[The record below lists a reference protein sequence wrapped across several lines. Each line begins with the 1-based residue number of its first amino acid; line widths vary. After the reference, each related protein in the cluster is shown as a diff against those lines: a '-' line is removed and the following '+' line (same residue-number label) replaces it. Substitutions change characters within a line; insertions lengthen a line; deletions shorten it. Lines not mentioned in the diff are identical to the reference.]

1 MKHLITVF
9 AICCFVGIGSMNSQ
23 ETKKKDTM
31 SKAMDHPKDHMSKDM
46 DQSKD
51 KMSKDMDHSKDNM
64 SADKKGMRN
73 NNIKDWPMAS
83 QKAVEATV
91 KSYGE
96 PSSSSAEEMV
106 WRNAGIW
113 EIIRVSK
120 NETKHSFPVE
130 HTDMMKMTIYHKVPV
145 DKMSELGTFDGSV
158 TFDRTQG
165 YLSARCD
172 LEANNFLALN
182 LAHDIITDKKS
193 VEEARTAYADIIKEK
208 MEGKSPEYMAKLQ
221 FNVETEAAADPDVNT
236 TGLTK
241 EEVMAAIMKNS
252 KM

>member
-1 MKHLITVF
+1 MKHVITGFVV
-9 AICCFVGIGSMNSQ
+9 CCFLGIGSMNSQ

-31 SKAMDHPKDHMSKDM
+31 SKDMVHTKDAMSKDA
-46 DQSKD
+46 
-51 KMSKDMDHSKDNM
+51 MSKDMDHSKGNM

-73 NNIKDWPMAS
+73 NYIKDWAMAS

-96 PSSSSAEEMV
+96 PFSSSEDEMV
-106 WRNAGIW
+106 WRDAGVW
-113 EIIRVSK
+113 EEIRISG
-120 NETKHSFPVE
+120 NETPHVFPVK
-130 HTDMMKMTIYHKVPV
+130 HTDMMEMTIYHKVPV
-145 DKMSELGTFDGSV
+145 EKMSDLGAFDGSV

-172 LEANNFLALN
+172 MEANNFLALN
-182 LAHDIITDKKS
+182 LAHDIINSKKT
-193 VEEARTAYADIIKEK
+193 VEEARTAYGDIIKEK
-208 MEGKSPEYMAKLQ
+208 MEGKDPDYMKKLQ
-221 FNVETEAAADPDVNT
+221 FDVETAAAADADINT

-241 EEVMAAIMKNS
+241 EEVMDAVNKNS